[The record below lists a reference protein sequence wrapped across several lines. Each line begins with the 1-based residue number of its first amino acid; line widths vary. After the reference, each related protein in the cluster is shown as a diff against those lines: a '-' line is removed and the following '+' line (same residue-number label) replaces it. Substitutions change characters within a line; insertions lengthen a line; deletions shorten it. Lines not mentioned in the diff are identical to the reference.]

1 MELTRPFKSNGMA
14 KSTPF
19 KATKLRA
26 ASKSEMFSGK
36 ASETATAASN
46 DGVER
51 QLPISCAKEIQG
63 IAVDVGS
70 LQHRPCPQYT
80 GEVTGLFQPSLQLP
94 SLNEALHRT
103 IPSRY
108 FSDTI
113 FSETRTP
120 SPLAPYSCFCS
131 STAECDSS
139 RESDEGEERMQHL
152 VLVLNLV
159 MDVKANFT
167 LQKRG
172 KATDYLNTC
181 EQYKFV
187 SIFMSVYRIKRCKAC
202 HHPKEATT
210 LPLLEQ

>member
-1 MELTRPFKSNGMA
+1 MA

-19 KATKLRA
+19 KAIKLRA
-26 ASKSEMFSGK
+26 AFKSEMFSGK
-36 ASETATAASN
+36 ASKTATAASN

-63 IAVDVGS
+63 TEVDVGS
-70 LQHRPCPQYT
+70 QQHHPCLQYT

-108 FSDTI
+108 FPDTI

-120 SPLAPYSCFCS
+120 SPLAPYSCSCS
-131 STAECDSS
+131 AAECDSS
-139 RESDEGEERMQHL
+139 RETDEEEESMQHI
-152 VLVLNLV
+152 VLVVNLV
-159 MDVKANFT
+159 MDVKATFT
-167 LQKRG
+167 LQKSV
-172 KATDYLNTC
+172 KVTDYLKTC

-187 SIFMSVYRIKRCKAC
+187 SIFMSVYRIERC
-202 HHPKEATT
+202 
-210 LPLLEQ
+210 